1 MVRPISLRPEGVELK
16 QPRPA
21 VSVFRAAAAFVR
33 AGDKGTPEGAARELG
48 FSRDPLADAII
59 RRSATSAADLTSTG
73 WAHELAGI
81 AIYDL
86 IQSVTSLSAA
96 AEVITRALKLNMD
109 HIAEMRV
116 PGRTPAAAAAGMWV
130 AEELPA
136 PARQLSFSNTAVLRP
151 RKLSVVYAYT
161 REMAESSNIEA
172 VVRQTLSETVG
183 LALDLQMFSATA
195 GDASKPPGLL
205 VGATPITPTAGGGS
219 NAIYSDLKN
228 LFAALAA
235 QGAGKNV
242 VIVCSV
248 PEAVTL
254 KTTVGPKWD
263 YDILASTALV
273 PGTIVALELASLVS
287 GFSSVPEFR
296 ISRTAIYHAED
307 TAPTDITGGT
317 PSPAVPVRSAF
328 QTDSILLKM
337 NVSAA
342 WGLRAAGH
350 AQFITGATW

>member
-1 MVRPISLRPEGVELK
+1 MVRPISLRTEGVEYK
-16 QPRPA
+16 VPRPA
-21 VSVFRAAAAFVR
+21 VSVYRAAAAFVR
-33 AGDKGTPEGAARELG
+33 AGDKGTPEGAARALG
-48 FSRDPLADAII
+48 FSRDPLCDDLI
-59 RRSATSAADLTSTG
+59 RRSATSSADLTSTG
-73 WAHELAGI
+73 WAHELAGV

-96 AEVITRALKLNMD
+96 ADVITRALKLNMD

-116 PGRTPAAAAAGMWV
+116 PGRTPVAAAAGMWV
-130 AEELPA
+130 SEELPA

-151 RKLSVVYAYT
+151 RKLSVAYAYT

-205 VGATPITPTAGGGS
+205 AGVSPLTPTAGGGS
-219 NAIYSDLKN
+219 NAIYGDLKN
-228 LFAALAA
+228 LFGALAA
-235 QGAGKNV
+235 QGAGKNA
-242 VIVCSV
+242 VIVCAV

-254 KTTVGPKWD
+254 KATVGPKFD
-263 YDILASTALV
+263 YDIIASTALAA
-273 PGTIVALELASLVS
+273 GTVVVLEVASLVS

-296 ISRTAIYHAED
+296 VSRTAIYHAED

-328 QTDSILLKM
+328 QTDSVLLKM
-337 NVSAA
+337 DLFAA
-342 WGLRAAGH
+342 WGLRATGH